1 MPNYTDAPKPAQ
13 PQPQPHPQ
21 PQPQPQAQAQPV
33 TVVMQADDR
42 SVRAAEAMADGKALE
57 MDVTVPGGKYKV
69 GDMFVNANGEP
80 LKGGN

>member
-1 MPNYTDAPKPAQ
+1 MANTPNDTDAPKPAPSQ
-13 PQPQPHPQ
+13 P
-21 PQPQPQAQAQPV
+21 QPV

-42 SVRAAEAMADGKALE
+42 NVRAAEAMTEGKALE

-69 GDMFVNANGEP
+69 GNTFVDANGEP